1 MMTNLALAA
10 VLLAAQAEPVRQA
23 PRRIPA
29 AEHGVGRRVADLE
42 LAGLDGAK
50 RRLSDV
56 APRKPLV
63 LALASSSCPISRKLA
78 PSLARL
84 EDACR
89 ARGVAFAYLAPI
101 GTDSADDLA
110 ALAKEHGFDGPLAR
124 GPEAIRALGALTTT
138 DCFLLDAAR
147 TLVYRGAV
155 DDQYGLGYS
164 LDAPRAT
171 YLVDAVDALLS
182 GRDLAVA
189 ATWAPGC
196 ALETAPV
203 RAPAVAVTYHGRI
216 SRIVQRAC
224 LECHRKGGLGPFPL
238 ESAKDLAAHK
248 GMIKKV
254 VESGAMPP
262 WFAAPPREGEASP
275 WANDRALSASE
286 KADLLA
292 WLAGDLAE
300 GDAAEAPTSKS
311 FPTDWRIGKP
321 DVVFEL
327 PREVEV
333 KAEGTMGYVNLEI
346 PTNFAEDRWV
356 KAIEIRPTAPEV
368 VHHVLVWAKEG
379 ARKGR
384 RLEDPL
390 AYFAVYVPGQSTAE
404 YPDGFGRPVP
414 AGARL
419 KFQMHYTPNGKATTD
434 RTKIGLIFTKEVPR
448 YRVRTAS
455 IANPLLKI
463 PAEAEDHAEKARIPV
478 PLEVEVLSYFPHM
491 HLRGKSIGYELVT
504 RDGKREP
511 LLEIPRYDF
520 NWQLSYRYAER
531 RRLPAGSSIEVTGR
545 FDNSRNNPANPDSS
559 KEVRWGEQTH
569 EEMLIGFVEFI
580 VPAENP
586 AAGQPP
592 PK

>member
-1 MMTNLALAA
+1 MISNLLPAVA

-29 AEHGVGRRVADLE
+29 GEHGVGRRVADLE
-42 LAGLDGAK
+42 LRGLDGAT
-50 RRLSDV
+50 RRLSEI
-56 APRKPLV
+56 APRRPLV
-63 LALASSSCPISRKLA
+63 LALASSSCPISRKYA

-101 GTDSADDLA
+101 AADSAADLA
-110 ALAKEHGFDGPLAR
+110 ALAKEQGFDGPLAR
-124 GPEAIRALGALTTT
+124 GPEAARALGALTTT
-138 DCFLLDAAR
+138 DCFLLDASR

-171 YLVDAVDALLS
+171 YLGDAVDALLS
-182 GRDLAVA
+182 GRDPAVA

-196 ALETAPV
+196 ALDPGPREAPS
-203 RAPAVAVTYHGRI
+203 APPTWHGRI

-224 LECHRKGGLGPFPL
+224 LDCHRKGGLGPFPL
-238 ESAKDLAAHK
+238 ETASDLAAHR
-248 GMIKKV
+248 GMIRKV

-262 WFAAPPREGEASP
+262 WFAAPPREGEPSP
-275 WANDRALSASE
+275 WANDRALAAQE

-292 WLAGDLAE
+292 WLAGGLPE
-300 GDAAEAPTSKS
+300 GDPAEAPSAKS
-311 FPTDWRIGKP
+311 FPSDWRIGKP

-333 KAEGTMGYVNLEI
+333 KAEGTMGYVNLEV
-346 PTNFAEDRWV
+346 PTRFAEDRWV

-368 VHHVLVWAKEG
+368 VHHVLVWAKEP
-379 ARKGR
+379 ARKG

-404 YPDGFGRPVP
+404 YPDGFGRPLP
-414 AGARL
+414 AGSKL
-419 KFQMHYTPNGKATTD
+419 KFQMHYTPNGKAAAD
-434 RTKIGLIFTKEVPR
+434 RTKIGLVFAKDVPR

-455 IANPLLKI
+455 IANPFLRI
-463 PAEAEDHAEKARIPV
+463 PAEAADHAEKARIPV

-491 HLRGKSIGYELVT
+491 HLRGKSIRYELLT

-531 RRLPAGSSIEVTGR
+531 RRLPAGSTIEVTGR

-569 EEMLIGFVEFI
+569 EEMLIGFVEFV

-586 AAGQPP
+586 AAGR
-592 PK
+592 